1 MKKIYLAED
10 TISKNELNSLA
21 SWIVNANQLTK
32 GRLCKKFENLFAQW
46 QGSKFAIFVNSGSS
60 ANLLMVQAL
69 YEQGKLKNKKVIYV
83 NYELPKSFIVCRDKI
98 YVCPL
103 NTATLFKRCK

>member
-1 MKKIYLAED
+1 MYVYLGGDIAISTRDIIGIFDMDTSTVNKATRDFLSTAE
-10 TISKNELNSLA
+10 
-21 SWIVNANQLTK
+21 
-32 GRLCKKFENLFAQW
+32 
-46 QGSKFAIFVNSGSS
+46 
-60 ANLLMVQAL
+60 
-69 YEQGKLKNKKVIYV
+69 KNKKVIYV